1 MKLPLSLTLAFI
13 GTVAYAQDFKMV
25 DTTPP
30 KEVKQEVKY
39 DSLTNIRFSED
50 KEYHKQLIGQSIL
63 FYPRNPNS
71 KSLPEYFANFTT
83 PQKQAVAVDTVWYK
97 RRKKPRPSD
106 YKLDTLWTN
115 RYKPQYVENKN
126 KGITLCASTK
136 DIALSKNKSIRSY
149 YKDKTTGK
157 SLGATGCV
165 GDFTPYTEIEGKTF
179 KIIDITY
186 KEELNDRTIF
196 TLLSEEGNTIY
207 WDTDY
212 TGYNDYGIFMY
223 PVITTG
229 YIEKMK
235 QLYLNKD
242 IYIVEPS
249 PVKKYRCTEIV
260 YSGSENQYMVPSFV
274 LKGDDG
280 ELILPLSLAPSLFSY
295 KIQSYDQAERGEEI
309 SLDRILVMN
318 GKEYAELAEK
328 EKLAAGDYKKEHAV
342 KEQKRKQYLYRKY
355 GPQNGELIFKRWV
368 REGMPEEMCLD
379 AWGKPMKK
387 ATTYGPFGLSGQ
399 WLYGGSKY
407 IYFEGGI
414 AKIIQY

>member
-106 YKLDTLWTN
+106 YKLDTLWTHI
-115 RYKPQYVENKN
+115 YKPQYVENK
-126 KGITLCASTK
+126 GVTLCVSTK
-136 DIALSKNKSIRSY
+136 AIPISKNYSIRAY
-149 YKDKTTGK
+149 YFTKTGGGSTNR
-157 SLGATGCV
+157 T
-165 GDFTPYTEIEGKTF
+165 GDFTPYTEIEGKIF
-179 KIIDITY
+179 KITNITY
-186 KEELNDRTIF
+186 KKDTNPRTIF

-212 TGYNDYGIFMY
+212 TGYNDYGTFMY
-223 PVITTG
+223 PVVTTG

-295 KIQSYDQAERGEEI
+295 EIESYDQVERGKEI
-309 SLDRILVMN
+309 SLDRILVMD

-387 ATTYGPFGLSGQ
+387 TTTYGPFGLSGQ
-399 WLYGGSKY
+399 WIYDDGSY

>member
-1 MKLPLSLTLAFI
+1 MKLLLSLTLAFI
-13 GTVAYAQDFKMV
+13 GTVAYAQNFKMV
-25 DTTPP
+25 DTTPT
-30 KEVKQEVKY
+30 KEVKQEIKY

-50 KEYHKQLIGQSIL
+50 KEYHKQFIGQSIL

-97 RRKKPRPSD
+97 RRKKPRPAD

-115 RYKPQYVENKN
+115 RYKPQYVENK
-126 KGITLCASTK
+126 GVTLCVSTK
-136 DIALSKNKSIRSY
+136 EIPVFKNNSIRAY
-149 YKDKTTGK
+149 YFAKTAGGSTNF
-157 SLGATGCV
+157 T
-165 GDFTPYTEIEGKTF
+165 GDFTPYTEIEGKVF
-179 KIIDITY
+179 KITNISY
-186 KEELNDRTIF
+186 KEDTNPRTIF

-207 WDTDY
+207 WDTNY
-212 TGYNDYGIFMY
+212 TGYNDYGTFMY

-274 LKGDDG
+274 LKSDDG

-295 KIQSYDQAERGEEI
+295 EIEIYDQAERGEET

-318 GKEYAELAEK
+318 GKEYAELTEK
-328 EKLAAGDYKKEHAV
+328 EKLATGDYEKEDIIKK
-342 KEQKRKQYLYRKY
+342 QKRKQYLYKKY
-355 GPQNGELIFKRWV
+355 GPQNGELVFDRRV

-379 AWGKPMKK
+379 AWGEPKEKT
-387 ATTYGPFGLSGQ
+387 TTYGPFGLSGQ